1 MNIRISSSILLLV
14 MGLVACSMLRAQSLN
29 EAPHFDPYLPGELNE
44 RALYALKENDVST
57 AVILLERAYRLN
69 PHSPDIKANL
79 ELVRKID
86 QAKAP
91 IQINGEVVYLDAL
104 GNTVSADKVVDV
116 PALWPESKLNT
127 PAKSNF
133 KP

>member
-1 MNIRISSSILLLV
+1 MNKRISSSILFLV
-14 MGLVACSMLRAQSLN
+14 MGLLISSTLSAQSLN
-29 EAPHFDPYLPGELNE
+29 EAPQLDPYLPGELNE
-44 RALYALKENDVST
+44 RALYALKENDVPT

-86 QAKAP
+86 QANAP
-91 IQINGEVVYLDAL
+91 TQINGEVVYLDAL
-104 GNTVSADKVVDV
+104 GNTVSSEKIVDV
-116 PALWPESKLNT
+116 PALWPESKLNAE
-127 PAKSNF
+127 AKSNL

>member
-1 MNIRISSSILLLV
+1 MNKRISSSILFLV
-14 MGLVACSMLRAQSLN
+14 MGLLISSTLSAQSLN
-29 EAPHFDPYLPGELNE
+29 EVPQFDPYLPGELNE
-44 RALYALKENDVST
+44 RALYALKENDVPT

-86 QAKAP
+86 QANAP
-91 IQINGEVVYLDAL
+91 TQINGEVVYLDAL
-104 GNTVSADKVVDV
+104 GNTVSSEKIVDV
-116 PALWPESKLNT
+116 PALWPESKLNAQ
-127 PAKSNF
+127 AKSNL

>member
-1 MNIRISSSILLLV
+1 MNKRISSSILFLV
-14 MGLVACSMLRAQSLN
+14 MGLLISSTLSAQSLN
-29 EAPHFDPYLPGELNE
+29 EAPQLDPYLPGELNE
-44 RALYALKENDVST
+44 RALYALKENDVPT

-86 QAKAP
+86 QANAP
-91 IQINGEVVYLDAL
+91 TQINGEVVYLDAL
-104 GNTVSADKVVDV
+104 GNTVSSEKIVDV
-116 PALWPESKLNT
+116 PALWPESKLNAQ
-127 PAKSNF
+127 AKSNL